1 MFRAAG
7 ASDSGS
13 AARPSSQGSR
23 TRPSPSAEARGL
35 SDSGDR
41 EGPVRAG
48 NGSDRRVAGVDE
60 TLNRSASG
68 RPHRGAEN
76 SPLASEPPGLEQ
88 GPGRTPSL
96 GLPPRRSPQRLTPRC
111 RWPRSLRA
119 CRSRLGR
126 RCTIPAHDLLCGGA
140 VRLESCV
147 HRTDLTD
154 GPAMPPPSRPSGIRC
169 LSNGH
174 RGFACALPVMRRE
187 PATGPGA
194 GRMPASPRPPGRASS
209 RPGRPSGGPR
219 WRRAPE
225 PHLRSAE

>member
-76 SPLASEPPGLEQ
+76 GPLASEPPGLEQ
-88 GPGRTPSL
+88 GPGRTPNP
-96 GLPPRRSPQRLTPRC
+96 GLPQRWLPPKPAPRC
-111 RWPRSLRA
+111 RSSKSHRA
-119 CRSRLGR
+119 CRSRLQR
-126 RCTIPAHDLLCGGA
+126 RCAIPAHDLLSGGA
-140 VRLESCV
+140 VRLESCG
-147 HRTDLTD
+147 HRIDLTD
-154 GPAMPPPSRPSGIRC
+154 RPAIPPPSRPSGNRC
-169 LSNGH
+169 LSNGR
-174 RGFACALPVMRRE
+174 RGVACALPVMRRE
-187 PATGPGA
+187 PATGPSA
-194 GRMPASPRPPGRASS
+194 GWMPASPRPPGRASS

-225 PHLRSAE
+225 PPLRSAE